1 MSTYRVTPRAFSWG
15 TLQHH
20 DDDDDDDDHH
30 HHHHHHQQQQQ
41 LLFQLSVDPAG
52 PALDL
57 QVPAEIV
64 LGTAPLSLEGGNTT
78 TTDYTQWAVPTFP
91 SSVGDTTG
99 MCNILRAVLAASHNG
114 QRHDGYV

>member
-15 TLQHH
+15 TLQH
-20 DDDDDDDDHH
+20 DDDDDHH

-64 LGTAPLSLEGGNTT
+64 LGTVPLSLEGGNTT

-91 SSVGDTTG
+91 SSTGDTAG
-99 MCNILRAVLAASHNG
+99 RCNNYTRAVSTT
-114 QRHDGYV
+114 